1 MRQASRDH
9 SSNRLH
15 STRQASRDQSRL
27 PGEAAATLTFSSRAS
42 SLPRPGPTTRA
53 CSRGSHCSISWTASG
68 LSLNKRRVGGLFLC
82 SFPLL
87 IQLQT
92 LADFPQGPFPVPGP
106 EPGLLQ
112 DPPLGSPLG
121 CKMPSWPPPRPLPP
135 NSQMLRAASTPGP
148 PPTPTPLSPS
158 LNTIHPALLLRR
170 APPGPDKRLPVR
182 PLPLL
187 GPKGLFSAVA

>member
-1 MRQASRDH
+1 M
-9 SSNRLH
+9 
-15 STRQASRDQSRL
+15 RQASRDQSRL

-121 CKMPSWPPPRPLPP
+121 CKMPSWPPPRPRPPKASSLKQSARGEGGFPGGVGRPDGIQRASLVAQLVKNLPA
-135 NSQMLRAASTPGP
+135 MLKISVRFLGGEA
-148 PPTPTPLSPS
+148 PLEQSMANVS
-158 LNTIHPALLLRR
+158 N
-170 APPGPDKRLPVR
+170 G
-182 PLPLL
+182 
-187 GPKGLFSAVA
+187 